1 MIREDKLS
9 IAEQAAQAGHSIE
22 VHLSTYAHLFSELK
36 GKGSAER
43 AIRAARAEVGEAREA
58 M

>member
-9 IAEQAAQAGHSIE
+9 LTEQAAQAGHSIQ
-22 VHLSTYAHLFSELK
+22 VHLDTYAHLFSELK
-36 GKGSAER
+36 GKGSAED
-43 AIRAARAEVGEAREA
+43 AIRAARAKVNEQREA